1 MHIFNSSNSPR
12 RRGRQIFTRYQT
24 LELEK
29 EFHTNHYITRRRR
42 IEMSHQLCITERQMK
57 VWFQNRRMKLKKENE
72 VIKEM
77 NEQERQT
84 QLANGVDHG
93 QSIHQYRGHE
103 GHWFIWFNITVIIN
117 LSGRTIQII
126 CSFFY
131 LLIQLDMTKQMITV
145 IFRQIIQWLS

>member
-1 MHIFNSSNSPR
+1 MHIFNSANSPR

-57 VWFQNRRMKLKKENE
+57 VWFQNRRMKLKKEIQ

-77 NEQERQT
+77 NEQEKQT
-84 QLANGVDHG
+84 QLANGVDHD

-103 GHWFIWFNITVIIN
+103 GHWFIRFNITVIIN
-117 LSGRTIQII
+117 LSGRTIQIPFCEGLIVVLTI
-126 CSFFY
+126 C
-131 LLIQLDMTKQMITV
+131 
-145 IFRQIIQWLS
+145 